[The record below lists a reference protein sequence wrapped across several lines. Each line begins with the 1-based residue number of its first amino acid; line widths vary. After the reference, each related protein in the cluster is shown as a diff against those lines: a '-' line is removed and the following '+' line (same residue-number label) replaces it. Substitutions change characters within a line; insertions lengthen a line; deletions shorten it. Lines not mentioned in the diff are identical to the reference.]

1 MTTLLL
7 LTIKNDRN
15 YLIIIIG
22 VYSSCSMYYSMTN
35 MTFVN
40 FTVICGFFILIYIYE
55 KNSFN
60 DRGI

>member
-1 MTTLLL
+1 MTILLL

-35 MTFVN
+35 MTFGN
-40 FTVICGFFILIYIYE
+40 FTVICGFVILIDI
-55 KNSFN
+55 
-60 DRGI
+60 